1 MLRFAL
7 SGLSRVTNALAIAA
21 NAAGTLAVLAL
32 VAILNVDVISR
43 GLFSAPLMG
52 TYEIVQLT
60 VVLIVFLQL
69 ADVVRVD
76 RLTRSDGFLNLLHSR
91 RPRLT
96 ATLRRIINATSAIF
110 MGLIAYIM
118 FPEFLKMWETQDYY
132 GVPGIFTVPW
142 WPIKLV
148 IASGSALACVIFAL
162 KVITAQDRP
171 QLIRAP
177 EHDDPADAKIK
188 KGSHKK

>member
-1 MLRFAL
+1 MLKSAL
-7 SGLSRVTNALAIAA
+7 AGLSRVANTLAIAA

-32 VAILNVDVISR
+32 VVILNVDVVAR
-43 GLFSAPLMG
+43 GVFSAPLKG
-52 TYEIVQLT
+52 TNEIVQLS
-60 VVLIVFLQL
+60 VVFIVFLQL

-76 RLTRSDGFLNLLHSR
+76 RLTRSDGFLNLLHNR
-91 RPRLT
+91 RPGLT
-96 ATLRRIINATSAIF
+96 ANLRRIINAVSAIF

-118 FPEFLKMWETQDYY
+118 FPEFLHMWETQDYF
-132 GVPGIFTVPW
+132 GVPGLFTAPW

-148 IASGSALACVIFAL
+148 IASGCALSCVIFTL

-177 EHDDPADAKIK
+177 EHDEPKT
-188 KGSHKK
+188 

>member
-1 MLRFAL
+1 MLKSAI
-7 SGLSRVTNALAIAA
+7 SGLSRVANALAIGA
-21 NAAGTLAVLAL
+21 NAAGTVTVLAL
-32 VAILNVDVISR
+32 VVILNVDVIARS
-43 GLFSAPLMG
+43 LFNAPLKG
-52 TYEIVQLT
+52 TYELVQLS
-60 VVLIVFLQL
+60 VVFIVFLQL

-91 RPRLT
+91 RPGLT
-96 ATLRRIINATSAIF
+96 ANLRRIINAISAIF

-118 FPEFLKMWETQDYY
+118 FPEFLKMWDTQDFF
-132 GVPGIFTVPW
+132 GVPGVFTAPW

-148 IASGSALACVIFAL
+148 IAAGSALSCVIFAL

-177 EHDDPADAKIK
+177 EHDDPADADLNTGEHNK
-188 KGSHKK
+188 

>member
-1 MLRFAL
+1 MLKSAL
-7 SGLSRVTNALAIAA
+7 AGLSKGANTVAIFA
-21 NAAGTLAVLAL
+21 NAAGTVAVLAL
-32 VAILNVDVISR
+32 VVILNVDVIAR
-43 GLFSAPLMG
+43 GVFNAPIRG
-52 TYEIVQLT
+52 TYEIVQLS
-60 VVLIVFLQL
+60 VVFIVFLQL

-76 RLTRSDGFLNLLHSR
+76 RLTRSDGFLLFLHGR

-96 ATLRRIINATSAIF
+96 ATLRRMINAVSAIF

-118 FPEFLKMWETQDYY
+118 FPEFLHMWNTQDYFGIP
-132 GVPGIFTVPW
+132 GVFTAPW

-148 IASGSALACVIFAL
+148 IASGCSLSSLIFVI

-177 EHDDPADAKIK
+177 EHDEKSK
-188 KGSHKK
+188 